1 MSSSFRRGGRI
12 RSRPTS
18 SSDTFPKTP
27 LSSSAVLERVG
38 TKPWVGGF
46 TLTSS
51 GLREF
56 DAILGGGQPL
66 GTAMLLEED
75 RWTQDLAMALMRYW
89 AGEAVAQGQTLSLAA
104 TQQDVK
110 DISLDSIE
118 AKGTLSS
125 QGMSSIALSKFLQ
138 MIPLDQHFEKA
149 KSKDEAFQRK
159 IDKAK
164 IEKNITSLSGFDTIQ
179 EDDDY
184 AEEEMEDT
192 VAEEGLTNA
201 WQYKL
206 SIQNKRMG
214 PTVSNQVKG
223 QKVFCHSF
231 DLGSSMMEQNHP
243 HWPKDME
250 SEYISIL
257 ENFCGNEERAT
268 AIAFFHNC
276 VKHIEEKLNARPNT
290 VIRMLIMNAPISIMT
305 IAMPLLLS
313 HVRNH
318 SLPVVFLLSVR
329 PWTIDVRTS
338 SQGLIALKRTC
349 DAVFTCEGFAAM
361 VSPPPPEFSDLA
373 GILTIKKIAL
383 QSLSHFSDTTT
394 NRRPPANRYGMKR
407 DRRKMHIR
415 MLHLPPEDFSAGGS
429 SVGSGARSGAGKV
442 QEKDT
447 SSITRVLRF

>member
-1 MSSSFRRGGRI
+1 M
-12 RSRPTS
+12 
-18 SSDTFPKTP
+18 
-27 LSSSAVLERVG
+27 
-38 TKPWVGGF
+38 
-46 TLTSS
+46 
-51 GLREF
+51 
-56 DAILGGGQPL
+56 
-66 GTAMLLEED
+66 
-75 RWTQDLAMALMRYW
+75 
-89 AGEAVAQGQTLSLAA
+89 AQGQTLSLVA
-104 TQQDVK
+104 TQPDVK

-118 AKGTLSS
+118 ATGTLSP
-125 QGMSSIALSKFLQ
+125 QGMSPISLLQFLQ

-149 KSKDEAFQRK
+149 KSKNEAFQKK
-159 IDKAK
+159 IDKAREHK
-164 IEKNITSLSGFDTIQ
+164 SITSLSGFDTIQ
-179 EDDDY
+179 EDEEDY
-184 AEEEMEDT
+184 AEEEAEDT

-214 PTVSNQVKG
+214 PTVNQSKG

-243 HWPKDME
+243 HWPKDMDC
-250 SEYISIL
+250 EYISIL
-257 ENFCGNEERAT
+257 ENTCGNEDRAT

-276 VKHIEEKLNARPNT
+276 VKDIEKKLKARPNT
-290 VIRMLIMNAPISIMT
+290 VIRMMIMNAPISIMA

-338 SQGLIALKRTC
+338 SQGLISLKRTC

-447 SSITRVLRF
+447 SSSSETALTPGMGCASNRPGSSNKSLEF